1 MINAQRTAL
10 PKAFRE
16 ANERRLLVRF
26 SPMFDSFFVNP
37 TNSQTWQKKRVV
49 TLPQITTGS
58 TRRLPRWEECT
69 QETMGFM
76 DWAVGRLYVEE
87 VFNNEFQVQV
97 NFSHCLLKVLL
108 KRAVERI

>member
-1 MINAQRTAL
+1 M
-10 PKAFRE
+10 KDVFW
-16 ANERRLLVRF
+16 
-26 SPMFDSFFVNP
+26 FVSLQCLIVFCESNKF
-37 TNSQTWQKKRVV
+37 TNLAKKRVV